1 MFVCDLFHRIFSIK
15 SKAPPDIKRSTVIR
29 NYPIIDEV
37 LTRKIL
43 DRFNDEPITTG
54 VMDAAKR
61 MVCQYLNDCVEKR
74 RTLFSPN
81 INKVTNLSD
90 SAALYHIQKFD
101 PSISIS
107 DIISISMDTDINPFN
122 GHLIFTLNV
131 VLYEKDA
138 YDIREEK

>member
-15 SKAPPDIKRSTVIR
+15 SKVSPDMKRSTVIQ

-43 DRFNDEPITTG
+43 DRFNGELITTE

-61 MVCQYLNDCVEKR
+61 MACQYLNDRVEKH

-81 INKVTNLSD
+81 INKVTKLSD
-90 SAALYHIQKFD
+90 SAALYHIQQFD
-101 PSISIS
+101 PSISVN
-107 DIISISMDTDINPFN
+107 DIVSISMDTDVNPFN
-122 GHLIFTLNV
+122 GQLISTLSV
-131 VLYEKDA
+131 VLYEKDE